1 MAFICHETRYHY
13 PQPASQTIQR
23 LILTPDQRKFQHVK
37 NWKIS
42 LEGTRAVMK
51 SFDHHGNLVHIVA
64 QQEKVSDI
72 LIIAS
77 GEVETYQNY
86 GIYGSHD
93 NLLPLALYKRE
104 TSFCKMGPELRK
116 LNSELP
122 SIKDA
127 LSFLHEASVF
137 VAKKIIY
144 KKEMTKSDTDA
155 ETAVSLGHGVCQ
167 DHVHIFLSLVRR
179 RGFPAR
185 YVSGYLMTSSIVENT
200 QSHAWA
206 EVYLEDLGWVG
217 FDISN
222 KISPDENYIRLATGF
237 DYQDVRPVSGLRYG
251 AGEEIM
257 TTEVTVQ

>member
-51 SFDHHGNLVHIVA
+51 SFDHHGNIVHIVA
-64 QQEKVSDI
+64 QQEEVSDI

-144 KKEMTKSDTDA
+144 KKEVTKSDTDA

-167 DHVHIFLSLVRR
+167 DHVHIF
-179 RGFPAR
+179 
-185 YVSGYLMTSSIVENT
+185 
-200 QSHAWA
+200 
-206 EVYLEDLGWVG
+206 
-217 FDISN
+217 
-222 KISPDENYIRLATGF
+222 
-237 DYQDVRPVSGLRYG
+237 
-251 AGEEIM
+251 
-257 TTEVTVQ
+257 